1 LAYKEHYVD
10 NQDLFEYLYDTYMQ
24 ELSGDSGAVSEGS
37 FSMADDAAVKKFC
50 EFARAHLE
58 VNAPISMGFEDTG
71 VGFQLQD
78 GTHLVFVEQRS
89 NQPDTPDGSIPVTMA
104 TTSNR
109 GMSSMRS
116 GDDSVAITEGK
127 EGNDKK

>member
-1 LAYKEHYVD
+1 VD

-24 ELSGDSGAVSEGS
+24 ELSGDSGAVSEDS

-50 EFARAHLE
+50 EFAREHLA
-58 VNAPISMGFEDTG
+58 VNTPISMGFEDTG

-78 GTHLVFVEQRS
+78 GTHLVFVEQRA
-89 NQPDTPDGSIPVTMA
+89 NQPTAPDGAIPVTMA

-109 GMSSMRS
+109 GMSSMRG
-116 GDDSVAITEGK
+116 GDESVAITEGK
-127 EGNDKK
+127 ERNDKK